1 MASAINRDGI
11 VTVARRALKAIEPW
25 YDWGRTSINRIDANG
40 EGPGR
45 FFELQWFGLNI
56 TIFIGRTP
64 KREG

>member
-1 MASAINRDGI
+1 MAVAFNRDAI
-11 VTVARRALKAIEPW
+11 VTVARNIIQAIEPW
-25 YDWGRTSINRIDANG
+25 YDWGRTSITRIDNRG

-45 FFELQWFGLNI
+45 FFDLQWAGLNI

>member
-1 MASAINRDGI
+1 MAVAMNRDAI
-11 VTVARRALKAIEPW
+11 VTVARRIIRASEPW
-25 YDWGRTSINRIDANG
+25 YDWGRTSINRIDTSG

-45 FFELQWFGLNI
+45 FVELQWFGMNI